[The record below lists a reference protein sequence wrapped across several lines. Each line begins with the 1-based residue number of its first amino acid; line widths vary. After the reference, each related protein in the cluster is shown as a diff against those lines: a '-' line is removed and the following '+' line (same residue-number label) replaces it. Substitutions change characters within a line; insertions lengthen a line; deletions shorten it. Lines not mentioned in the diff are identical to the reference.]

1 MANIPGS
8 VPITGYVA
16 PTDATDLYATHD
28 EAYGRGGYRTVATL
42 AERDAITAD
51 RRKAGMLVNING
63 VLFQLGAGLA
73 NTDWTLLELGGGGTT
88 PTGTGGII
96 DGGLRADTGA
106 TIDGGER
113 V

>member
-28 EAYGRGGYRTVATL
+28 EAYGRGGYRTVASL

-51 RRKAGMLVNING
+51 RRKAGMLVNVNG
-63 VLFQLGAGLA
+63 QLFLLGAGLSNA
-73 NTDWTLLELGGGGTT
+73 DWGALELGGTT
-88 PTGTGGII
+88 ASGTGGII
-96 DGGLRADTGA
+96 DGGLRTEEGA
-106 TIDGGER
+106 IIDGGTR